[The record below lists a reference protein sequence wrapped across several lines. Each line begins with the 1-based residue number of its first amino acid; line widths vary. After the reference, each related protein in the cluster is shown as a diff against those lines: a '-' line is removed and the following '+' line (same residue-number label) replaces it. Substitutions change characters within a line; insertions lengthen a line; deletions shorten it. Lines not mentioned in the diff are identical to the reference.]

1 MGMEIKIVIT
11 DDQAIVVNQYLENNP
26 GISIEE
32 ISQAKIND
40 MISDWDNMQFNA
52 DVDQLSNSVKNV
64 SREMRSMI
72 KQQIQTLLNQKD

>member
-1 MGMEIKIVIT
+1 MEIKIVIT